1 MRVLVSYGRARMR
14 QEQSDFI
21 QKKDLKKVELPSE
34 EAKRLGQENIS
45 LSKFTKHTRNPFVH
59 SLSREGF
66 SYSFKHT
73 RELDGQYAVDIET
86 GVVNGSLGLSVKKR
100 VDRRAFVK
108 LYGATLTGLMQLT
121 PAANRVLLA
130 VLNAV
135 QYESKDTDRI
145 NLNQALVNEMIE
157 KARSE
162 FMDEQ
167 PEGTRVPSQLKSISK
182 ATYFRAMAELVAHD
196 FLAPCTISP
205 TLWFINPAYFYNGN
219 TLALIQQY
227 EITDDPNSPYSREEP
242 QSLPQG
248 DFGELE
254 GSPYDENE

>member
-1 MRVLVSYGRARMR
+1 MR

-73 RELDGQYAVDIET
+73 RELDGQYA
-86 GVVNGSLGLSVKKR
+86 
-100 VDRRAFVK
+100 
-108 LYGATLTGLMQLT
+108 
-121 PAANRVLLA
+121 LA